1 MECWS
6 RMPDFDDLDARIEAL
21 CARATSPHPDA
32 RLVVEIED
40 LLAEGYVCALRG
52 DRLTRNLQ
60 LRFEELVDS
69 EESAEQ
75 LRCLARE
82 QRVVTDA
89 TRELRAKLA
98 TMREHWVAL
107 GSKRIG
113 LA

>member
-60 LRFEELVDS
+60 LRFELFNVLNRFGELG
-69 EESAEQ
+69 
-75 LRCLARE
+75 
-82 QRVVTDA
+82 
-89 TRELRAKLA
+89 
-98 TMREHWVAL
+98 MRWK
-107 GSKRIG
+107 S
-113 LA
+113 